1 MPRDP
6 RLKSVPT
13 HFDLPAL
20 LPFPMQGSML
30 IRAADG
36 GKDQAIPLLQALML
50 RFLTSIPPGKVRFT
64 IIDPVGLGEN
74 FAAFMHLADYDEL
87 LVTNR
92 IWTEPPHIE
101 QRLTDLTEHMENV
114 IQKYLRNE
122 FETIE
127 EYNTMAGEVAE
138 PFRVL
143 VVANFPTNFND
154 NAIRRLVSIVSSGA
168 RCGVYALIL
177 LDTKHA
183 APLGLPAQ
191 GHREPL
197 RQHDLEGQQA
207 QLARART
214 SASTRWRSTR
224 PPDARA
230 VLRDPPPGR
239 RRGPRRQPRRGA
251 VRVHRAQAR
260 RVLDR
265 RQPARASTSRWAAPA
280 PPSSSTSMLGKGTSQ
295 HVLIAGK
302 TGSGKST
309 LLHALITNGAL
320 RYSPDELELYLID
333 FKKGVEFKV
342 YAAMELPHARVIAVE
357 SEREFGLSVLQRL
370 DVELKERGEI
380 VPARWAAGPR
390 RLPRGPSPTARPCRA
405 SC

>member
-1 MPRDP
+1 
-6 RLKSVPT
+6 
-13 HFDLPAL
+13 
-20 LPFPMQGSML
+20 
-30 IRAADG
+30 
-36 GKDQAIPLLQALML
+36 
-50 RFLTSIPPGKVRFT
+50 
-64 IIDPVGLGEN
+64 
-74 FAAFMHLADYDEL
+74 MHLGDYHEL

-92 IWTEPPHIE
+92 IWTEAPHIE

-138 PFRVL
+138 PFRIL

-154 NAIRRLVSIVSSGA
+154 AALRRLISIVNSGA
-168 RCGVYALIL
+168 RCGVYALVM
-177 LDTKHA
+177 LDTKLRLPSGFQLKELENPCVNMIWKDKPA
-183 APLGLPAQ
+183 ATGASRISAGIPLALDAPPDPGRFSEILHKVGDAARDANRVEVPFEFIAPKPEQYWTFDSSKGVDIPLGRAGATKL
-191 GHREPL
+191 
-197 RQHDLEGQQA
+197 QHLK
-207 QLARART
+207 
-214 SASTRWRSTR
+214 
-224 PPDARA
+224 
-230 VLRDPPPGR
+230 
-239 RRGPRRQPRRGA
+239 
-251 VRVHRAQAR
+251 
-260 RVLDR
+260 
-265 RQPARASTSRWAAPA
+265 
-280 PPSSSTSMLGKGTSQ
+280 LGKGTSQ
-295 HVLIAGK
+295 HVLTAGK

-380 VPARWAAGPR
+380 YRAARAARTWTAIARPGPRSADAARPADRRRVPGVLRRGRQDRAGGHAAAGSPGAAGPCLRHARASSAR
-390 RLPRGPSPTARPCRA
+390 RPWAASTRCPRPRWARWPCGSPCSAARPTPT
-405 SC
+405 